1 MLNSD
6 ATIASSSPP
15 YQKYRGVDDVAVI
28 AVIALSIDEPP
39 LSDVVSF
46 AKSHGLTLPI
56 IVDDHKQFQP
66 MLAAAA
72 QQPATPGGA
81 SPAELSLP
89 MLVVIDERG
98 HFYRSIGRRELP
110 EDKLAV
116 HKVSDARRKT
126 MTLTAEG
133 SSRGPEIV

>member
-1 MLNSD
+1 VLNSD

-28 AVIALSIDEPP
+28 ALSIDQPP

-98 HFYRSIGRRELP
+98 QVYRSIGMGFGTS
-110 EDKLAV
+110 A
-116 HKVSDARRKT
+116 ARLLSKKIKACR
-126 MTLTAEG
+126 AR
-133 SSRGPEIV
+133 SQA